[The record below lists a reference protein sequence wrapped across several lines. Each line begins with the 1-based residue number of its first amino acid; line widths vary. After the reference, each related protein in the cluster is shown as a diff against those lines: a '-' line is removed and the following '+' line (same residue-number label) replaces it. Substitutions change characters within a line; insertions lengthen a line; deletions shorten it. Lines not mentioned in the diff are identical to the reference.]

1 MSTRF
6 GSGKVQ
12 IIASDRKIVEMVV
25 SRIFGYA
32 SLWYNGIILCSEI
45 KISKNGAGICSQRR
59 TFSFR
64 VVGYA
69 DADIVINSLLARVQI
84 ELERGRINLKEH
96 TLVQNEFVLDFSYFT
111 YSIDRKKIKSKVVR
125 VHHSANMALNETPND
140 VIAISELP
148 WSEQNLALACDDRE
162 FARTIFQDERF
173 N

>member
-1 MSTRF
+1 M
-6 GSGKVQ
+6 Q
-12 IIASDRKIVEMVV
+12 IIASDREIVEMVV

-32 SLWYNGIILCSEI
+32 SLWYNGIILCGEI
-45 KISKNGAGICSQRR
+45 KISKNGAGICSQGR

-84 ELERGRINLKEH
+84 ELERKQINLKEH

-148 WSEQNLALACDDRE
+148 WSEQNIALACDDRE

>member
-1 MSTRF
+1 M
-6 GSGKVQ
+6 Q
-12 IIASDRKIVEMVV
+12 IIASDREIVEMVV

-32 SLWYNGIILCSEI
+32 SLWYNGIILCGEI
-45 KISKNGAGICSQRR
+45 KISKNSAGICSQGR

-96 TLVQNEFVLDFSYFT
+96 VLVLNEFVLEFSYYT
-111 YSIDRKKIKSKVVR
+111 YSIDKKEIKVKAVR
-125 VHHSANMALNETPND
+125 THHSANMPLNETPNE
-140 VIAISELP
+140 VIAMSKLL

-162 FARTIFQDERF
+162 FARMIFCDERI

>member
-1 MSTRF
+1 MSTHF

-32 SLWYNGIILCSEI
+32 SLWYNGIILCGEI

-148 WSEQNLALACDDRE
+148 WSEQNRALACEDRE
-162 FARTIFQDERF
+162 VARTIVQDERF

>member
-1 MSTRF
+1 M
-6 GSGKVQ
+6 Q
-12 IIASDRKIVEMVV
+12 IIASDREIVEMVV

-32 SLWYNGIILCSEI
+32 SLWYNGIILCGEI
-45 KISKNGAGICSQRR
+45 KISKNGAGICSQGR

-69 DADIVINSLLARVQI
+69 DADIFINSLLARVQI
-84 ELERGRINLKEH
+84 ELERKQINLKEH

>member
-1 MSTRF
+1 M
-6 GSGKVQ
+6 Q
-12 IIASDRKIVEMVV
+12 IIASDREIVEMVV
-25 SRIFGYA
+25 ARIFGYA
-32 SLWYNGIILCSEI
+32 SLWYNGIILCGEI
-45 KISKNGAGICSQRR
+45 KISKNGAGICSQGR

-84 ELERGRINLKEH
+84 ELERKQINLKEH

-162 FARTIFQDERF
+162 FARTSFQDERF

>member
-1 MSTRF
+1 M
-6 GSGKVQ
+6 Q
-12 IIASDRKIVEMVV
+12 IIASDREIVEMVV

-32 SLWYNGIILCSEI
+32 SLWYNGIILCGEI
-45 KISKNGAGICSQRR
+45 KISKNGAGICSQGR

-84 ELERGRINLKEH
+84 ELERKQINLKEH
-96 TLVQNEFVLDFSYFT
+96 TLVQNEFVLEFSYFT

>member
-1 MSTRF
+1 M
-6 GSGKVQ
+6 Q
-12 IIASDRKIVEMVV
+12 IIASDREIVEMVV

-32 SLWYNGIILCSEI
+32 SLWYNGIIICGEI
-45 KISKNGAGICSQRR
+45 KISKNGAGICSQGH

-84 ELERGRINLKEH
+84 ELERKQINLKEH

>member
-1 MSTRF
+1 M
-6 GSGKVQ
+6 Q
-12 IIASDRKIVEMVV
+12 IIASDREIVEMVV
-25 SRIFGYA
+25 ARIFGYA
-32 SLWYNGIILCSEI
+32 SLWYNGIILCGEI
-45 KISKNGAGICSQRR
+45 KISKNGAGICSQGR
-59 TFSFR
+59 TFSFL

-84 ELERGRINLKEH
+84 ELERKQINLKEH

-162 FARTIFQDERF
+162 FARTSFQDERF

>member
-1 MSTRF
+1 M
-6 GSGKVQ
+6 Q
-12 IIASDRKIVEMVV
+12 IIASDREIVEMVV
-25 SRIFGYA
+25 SIIFGYA
-32 SLWYNGIILCSEI
+32 SLWYNGIILCGEI
-45 KISKNGAGICSQRR
+45 KISKNGAGICSQGR

-84 ELERGRINLKEH
+84 ELERKQINLKEH

>member
-1 MSTRF
+1 M
-6 GSGKVQ
+6 Q
-12 IIASDRKIVEMVV
+12 IIASDREIVEMVV

-32 SLWYNGIILCSEI
+32 SLWYNGIILCGEI
-45 KISKNGAGICSQRR
+45 KISKNDAGICSQGR

-84 ELERGRINLKEH
+84 ELERKQINLKEH

>member
-45 KISKNGAGICSQRR
+45 KISKNGAGICSQGR
-59 TFSFR
+59 TFGFR

-84 ELERGRINLKEH
+84 ELERKQINLKEH
-96 TLVQNEFVLDFSYFT
+96 TLVQNEFVLDFSYFI

-162 FARTIFQDERF
+162 FARMIFCDERI
-173 N
+173 